1 MHLTSVHPPFDVRIF
16 HKECK
21 SVARAGYE
29 VTLIA
34 GHDCDEIVDGVHLR
48 GISRR
53 SNRIS
58 RMIWSTWD
66 VCCKALREDADLYHF
81 HDPELIPVGLLMRL
95 KKKHVI
101 YDVHEDVQA
110 DVATKVYIPRP
121 IRRPLAWFAG
131 AIERLSSRC
140 FSAIVPATP
149 GIRRR
154 FGFRPRDTVVIS
166 NYPLLD
172 VNVCRAQRPWSERS
186 ASVVYAGLISKDRC
200 IGSVVQA
207 MGLLPLGVKA
217 TLNLAGA
224 FSPPGYAQELAST
237 PGWSRV
243 KVLGAVDHPEVARFL
258 SEARA
263 GLCVYRPDANSLEG
277 IPTKLFEYMQ
287 AGIPVIA
294 SDFPGFRAIVSTE
307 RCGLLVDPLD
317 PASIA
322 RAIEYLLGHPEE
334 AREMGQRGQ
343 EAVRKTF
350 NWVSEESKLLAL
362 YAALLRSQPRG
373 LLAAQGHLGSAHTE
387 LRET

>member
-1 MHLTSVHPPFDVRIF
+1 
-16 HKECK
+16 
-21 SVARAGYE
+21 
-29 VTLIA
+29 
-34 GHDCDEIVDGVHLR
+34 
-48 GISRR
+48 
-53 SNRIS
+53 
-58 RMIWSTWD
+58 
-66 VCCKALREDADLYHF
+66 
-81 HDPELIPVGLLMRL
+81 
-95 KKKHVI
+95 
-101 YDVHEDVQA
+101 
-110 DVATKVYIPRP
+110 
-121 IRRPLAWFAG
+121 
-131 AIERLSSRC
+131 
-140 FSAIVPATP
+140 
-149 GIRRR
+149 
-154 FGFRPRDTVVIS
+154 VIS